1 MSALLDRLDWRCVV
15 AARRIAFVG
24 VLGMLA
30 IAILT
35 VADVLLRWLFSESV
49 PGFNE
54 ILEMSIAV
62 AIAATL
68 PAGVAGRVNLT
79 IDILGPRFGV
89 RGLAWLKATGALS
102 LLVFYFFLA
111 WRVGVTASEL
121 SARNAR
127 TVYLEFPQAPF
138 IWTIAGLMVISTI
151 AQLVAYLV
159 SVRDAMAGGEDG
171 DGTGHGGFSGLSGA
185 EQQRTSGSRAAVTS
199 QQLLMISAG
208 LLIAAIFV
216 VLALNAGIG
225 GFADTAQAFPG
236 TVALVLFALMW
247 VVALLFVPLGATMG
261 LIGVLG
267 AALLSGTEPALTVLA
282 TSATEFLTNSQLA
295 VLPLFLMMGSFAAA
309 AGLSGDIYDL
319 AHVLLGHRRGGL
331 ALATIGG
338 CAGFGAL
345 TGSSLA
351 TAATIGN
358 VALPEMRQ
366 RGYAPGLAT
375 GCVAAGGT
383 LGQLVPPSTVII
395 LYAIL
400 TEESIGQLFIG
411 AIIPAVIAVVL
422 YMITIALYVRLV
434 PNAAPAAA
442 QRKHIAEIM
451 AAVRRSWGVLFLFGL
466 VIGGLYGGIFTAT
479 EAAAVGVGA
488 AFLFALFR
496 GKLSGGALWQVMGE
510 TTATTAMIYILI
522 FGAVTFSFFIGIT
535 GLPEKL
541 TEFMGGLNLP
551 PLGII
556 ALLLVIYIILGAIM
570 DPFPVMVITVPIISP
585 LIVDLGF
592 DLVWWGII
600 MVVVVETGL
609 ITPPFGINVFI
620 LYQPT

>member
-185 EQQRTSGSRAAVTS
+185 EQQRTSGSRAAV
-199 QQLLMISAG
+199 
-208 LLIAAIFV
+208 
-216 VLALNAGIG
+216 
-225 GFADTAQAFPG
+225 
-236 TVALVLFALMW
+236 
-247 VVALLFVPLGATMG
+247 
-261 LIGVLG
+261 
-267 AALLSGTEPALTVLA
+267 
-282 TSATEFLTNSQLA
+282 
-295 VLPLFLMMGSFAAA
+295 
-309 AGLSGDIYDL
+309 
-319 AHVLLGHRRGGL
+319 
-331 ALATIGG
+331 
-338 CAGFGAL
+338 
-345 TGSSLA
+345 
-351 TAATIGN
+351 
-358 VALPEMRQ
+358 
-366 RGYAPGLAT
+366 
-375 GCVAAGGT
+375 
-383 LGQLVPPSTVII
+383 PS
-395 LYAIL
+395 
-400 TEESIGQLFIG
+400 
-411 AIIPAVIAVVL
+411 
-422 YMITIALYVRLV
+422 
-434 PNAAPAAA
+434 
-442 QRKHIAEIM
+442 
-451 AAVRRSWGVLFLFGL
+451 
-466 VIGGLYGGIFTAT
+466 
-479 EAAAVGVGA
+479 
-488 AFLFALFR
+488 
-496 GKLSGGALWQVMGE
+496 
-510 TTATTAMIYILI
+510 
-522 FGAVTFSFFIGIT
+522 
-535 GLPEKL
+535 
-541 TEFMGGLNLP
+541 
-551 PLGII
+551 
-556 ALLLVIYIILGAIM
+556 
-570 DPFPVMVITVPIISP
+570 
-585 LIVDLGF
+585 
-592 DLVWWGII
+592 
-600 MVVVVETGL
+600 
-609 ITPPFGINVFI
+609 
-620 LYQPT
+620 

>member
-620 LYQPT
+620 LY